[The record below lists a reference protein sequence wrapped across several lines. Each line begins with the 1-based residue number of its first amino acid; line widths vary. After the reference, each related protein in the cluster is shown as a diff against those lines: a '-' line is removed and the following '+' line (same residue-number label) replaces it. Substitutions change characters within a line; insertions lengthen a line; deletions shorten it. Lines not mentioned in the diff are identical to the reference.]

1 MGKVNIANLREGMV
15 LADNLVDTTG
25 RCLLTQGSVVQMRHI
40 HIMKSWGITE
50 ADVEG
55 VDQEQAASSAMAE
68 IDPELIKKCE
78 DYIAPFFNRSNQE
91 HEVMQEIKRQSV
103 LRLARKWPGNSG
115 LFENSADS
123 DSTGASDG
131 PPDEKTVPVQKLV
144 DSSQLA
150 SFPDIYYRIDKALR
164 DPKSSAAHLA
174 ETISSDTS
182 LAAKLLRLANSA
194 FYGLPSKTDSITR
207 AVTLIG
213 TKEIS
218 TLALGVLAIRYFK
231 NIPQKLINMKGFWT
245 HSVACGFFAS
255 ILAQRKIGLSEERF
269 FIAGL
274 LHDIG
279 RLVMSMGLPKNMA
292 YAVSQSRTTSTPLNE
307 VEREVF
313 GFDHTKTASLL
324 MKKWEIPM
332 TLENMLR
339 YHHDPVKSP
348 NPLEASVI
356 HVADIMAIAF
366 QFGHSGEMMVPS
378 LKAEVWNTLGIS
390 RSVIEPTLTQVER
403 LVNDTMK
410 DFLYE

>member
-25 RCLLTQGSVVQMRHI
+25 RCLLTQGSVIQMRHI

-78 DYIAPFFNRSNQE
+78 DYIAPFFSRSNQE

-292 YAVSQSRTTSTPLNE
+292 YAVSQSRRTSTPLNE